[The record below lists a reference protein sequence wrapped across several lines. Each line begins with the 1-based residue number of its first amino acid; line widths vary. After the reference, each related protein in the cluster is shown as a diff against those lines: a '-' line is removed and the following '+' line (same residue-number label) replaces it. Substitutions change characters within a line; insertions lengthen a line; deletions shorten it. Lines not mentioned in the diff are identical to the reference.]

1 MNRLDRITSILIH
14 LQSKRLVTAK
24 EMADRYEVSN
34 RTIYRDISTLR
45 NAGVPI
51 GEEEGRGYFIVEGY
65 RLPPVTFTQEE
76 ANALIAVG
84 KILKYHTEE
93 SLLKNYESVLFKIK
107 SVLRSENK
115 EKSEYLES
123 RIGFHEPWA
132 PKSRNLNV
140 IQEAIVEQQKVKI
153 SYVSKKEEQTERII
167 NPYALYFNG
176 VLWNTIGFCN
186 LRNEIREFRLD
197 RIQNIENTSLQFE
210 PDNHFKIERYLEER
224 AKMFLTLDSGLS

>member
-1 MNRLDRITSILIH
+1 
-14 LQSKRLVTAK
+14 
-24 EMADRYEVSN
+24 MADRFEVSN

-51 GEEEGRGYFIVEGY
+51 GEEEGKGYFIVEGY
-65 RLPPVTFTQEE
+65 RLPPVALTQEE

-107 SVLRSENK
+107 SILRNENK

-132 PKSRNLNV
+132 PKSDHLSV
-140 IQEAIVEQQKVKI
+140 IQEAIVEHLKI
-153 SYVSKKEEQTERII
+153 KITYKSKKEEITQRII

-176 VLWNTIGFCN
+176 AVWNTIGFCN
-186 LRNEIREFRLD
+186 LRNDVREFRLD
-197 RIQNIENTSLQFE
+197 RIIELENTSLNFE
-210 PDNHFKIERYLEER
+210 PDNSFKIDKYLEER
-224 AKMFLTLDSGLS
+224 SKKKF

>member
-1 MNRLDRITSILIH
+1 MNRLDRITSILIQ
-14 LQSKRLVTAK
+14 LQSKKLITAK
-24 EMADRYEVSN
+24 EMADRFEVSN

-51 GEEEGRGYFIVEGY
+51 GEEEGKGYFIVEGY

-93 SLLKNYESVLFKIK
+93 SLLKNYDSVLFKIK
-107 SVLRSENK
+107 SILGNEDK

-123 RIGFHEPWA
+123 RIGFHDPWA
-132 PKSRNLNV
+132 PKSCNLSV
-140 IQEAIVEQQKVKI
+140 IQKAIVEHLKVKI
-153 SYVSKKEEQTERII
+153 IYVSKKEEKTQRVIH
-167 NPYALYFNG
+167 PYALYFTG
-176 VLWNTIGFCN
+176 AVWNTIGFCN

-197 RIQNIENTSLQFE
+197 RIVELESTSLNFE
-210 PDNHFKIERYLEER
+210 PDNSFKIEKYLEER
-224 AKMFLTLDSGLS
+224 AKRKF